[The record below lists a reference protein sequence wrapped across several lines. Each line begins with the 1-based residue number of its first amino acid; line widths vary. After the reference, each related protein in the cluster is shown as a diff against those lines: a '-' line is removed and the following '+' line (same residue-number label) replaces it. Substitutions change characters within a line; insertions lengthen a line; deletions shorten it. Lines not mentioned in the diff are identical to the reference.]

1 MLKSNFISILILLV
15 LLSLAD
21 VYSQQNQVNKTKV
34 NPPIYIAFLWHMH
47 QPIYWPYESVVQ
59 TDANGRFPFSVTDIH
74 NQRTGPYT
82 SWPKN
87 AVQKGISANM
97 PHFGSQV
104 SFTGSL
110 IENLNALEANGNGNF
125 FNWKSNWNFI
135 KNQTTSLGN
144 PRMDMVGFGY
154 FHPLM
159 GLIDY
164 KDIRMQIQW
173 HKQIFTQNFPGGYSK
188 GIFPP
193 ENAFVDRMIPA
204 LADEGLEWVLVDN
217 VHFDRAAQG
226 YPFNTGGNI
235 YEPNKADV
243 LNPNPNDWLAL
254 QNIWA
259 PTRISAAWGHRPHYV
274 EYVNPATGQKS
285 NIIAIP
291 ASRYLG
297 NEDGRG
303 GFGALNYES
312 VMSQFEQ
319 FNTDPSK
326 PVLIVLHHDG
336 DNYGGGTDSY
346 YGSNFQNFV
355 NWLSAN
361 PSRFVCTTI
370 EDYLEMFP
378 PDPNAPI
385 HIESGSWSGADNGD
399 PEFKK
404 WLGDPGSDGYS
415 PDINSWGVLTAVQ
428 NHVAMADNVN
438 PGATNTYNAWKY
450 LLVSEASDYWYW
462 DGSLGGIWD
471 SNPTRGANQAVNF
484 ANSVITGAPDNTKPT
499 IFIPQREPYNPGATE
514 WNQQQPSDF
523 KVWTYAYDVKGLK
536 SVKLYYREDLDGEN
550 SLSSVQNET
559 YAGGAEVGAW
569 TTIDMPGVTKISM
582 TNPMP
587 LVKAKEYSAVIAG
600 ISNKLVDY
608 YVEAVDSNNNVAT
621 TPIQH
626 VWVGAYTPGGG
637 GGGTGVSTVTW
648 MPSAPTKNDTIT
660 VTITKAVQG
669 AKLHWGLNPQ
679 GSNWTTPNQVYWPT
693 GTVLFNGTGPAVET
707 AFAGPSTDS
716 LLTIKIG
723 PFNNS
728 AQEVN
733 GVAFVIHYNDNSWNN
748 NNGQDF
754 KINFGGGGGTG
765 SNFVID
771 GVLDQQAVS
780 VGSNSGAN
788 LYLGWNN
795 GNLYVATQ
803 AAPTQGKDV
812 FILITDSLRNP
823 IPAMWAKGGT
833 VPGWSLFLANEST
846 NNYTAWFD
854 ASSNPEK
861 ASGQTLEGLVN
872 IQNEFGYTPSKL
884 YIAVLQYG
892 TQDAGTL
899 QNQVP
904 AGNGNGTVEPEELYQ
919 FDYTLTSVKE
929 ISLSD
934 LTPSD
939 YGLSQNFPNPFNPS
953 TTLQYSVK
961 EPGKVTLA
969 VYDVLGRLI
978 TTIVDEY
985 KPAGTYEVK
994 FEAGNLTSGVYF
1006 YTLTVNNFRETRKM
1020 ILNK

>member
-1 MLKSNFISILILLV
+1 MLKSNYLLIVIVFMLISFTDIF
-15 LLSLAD
+15 
-21 VYSQQNQVNKTKV
+21 SQQNQTNNTKV

-47 QPIYWPYESVVQ
+47 QPIYWPYESVVL

-74 NQRTGPYT
+74 NQRMGPYT

-87 AVQKGISANM
+87 AVQKGINANM

-125 FNWKSNWNFI
+125 FNWKSSWNTI
-135 KNQTTSLGN
+135 KNQNTSLGN

-164 KDIRMQIQW
+164 RDIRMQIQW

-204 LADEGLEWVLVDN
+204 LADEGLNWVLVDN

-319 FNTDPSK
+319 FNTDPTK
-326 PVLIVLHHDG
+326 PILIVLHHDG

-355 NWLSAN
+355 NWLSSN

-428 NHVAMADNVN
+428 NHVAMAEDVN

-484 ANSVITGAPDNTKPT
+484 ANSVITGAADNTKPT

-550 SLSSVQNET
+550 SLTSVQNET

-569 TTIDMPGVTKISM
+569 TTIDMPGVAKISM

-587 LVKAKEYSAVIAG
+587 VVKAKEYSATIAG

-608 YVEAVDSNNNVAT
+608 YVEAIDSNNNVAT

-637 GGGTGVSTVTW
+637 GSGVSTVTW

-733 GVAFVIHYNDNSWNN
+733 GVAFVIHYNDNTWNN

-754 KINFGGGGGTG
+754 KINFGGGGTG

-780 VGSNSGAN
+780 VGSNGGAN

-812 FILITDSLRNP
+812 FIVISDSIRNP

-833 VPGWSLFLANEST
+833 VPGWSLFLGNESG
-846 NNYTAWFD
+846 NNYAGWSD
-854 ASSNPEK
+854 ATSNPEK
-861 ASGQTLEGLVN
+861 AAGQTLEGLVN

-892 TQDAGTL
+892 TNDAGTL

-904 AGNGNGTVEPEELYQ
+904 VGNGNGNVEPEEFYR

-929 ISLSD
+929 ISISD

-969 VYDVLGRLI
+969 VYDVLGRLV

-994 FEAGNLTSGVYF
+994 FDAGKLTSGVYF
-1006 YTLTVNNFRETRKM
+1006 YSLYVNGFRETRKM